1 MFRFFIFL
9 YSISRITM
17 RIYSDVLLSPSDSLV
32 KKNYNHLA
40 IETQV
45 DCQPHPDFLTIY
57 LLLKL
62 AGFLFFDRALIEQSS
77 ADKTKY
83 NIDNDVMM

>member
-1 MFRFFIFL
+1 
-9 YSISRITM
+9 M